1 MKRIRECWSTSKTYR
16 LLLVAAIL
24 YALLRLAVQVYLF
37 SDALATQSTA
47 EGAQISS
54 DLELAYMPAAQHFR
68 AGEDLY
74 LQGSLEVI
82 EYHFN
87 YAPSF
92 ALFFMPVLL
101 LPLNSLVPLLVI
113 VHLAVYA
120 LLYIVWARI
129 FEKNNLTAVAVTW
142 AKLLPLFL
150 VFSVFWDDLAYMNI
164 YLLTALFATFLI
176 EAVLDERLG
185 WAIFWLGVVILPI
198 KPHWGFA
205 LVIPLLLGSYKFFF
219 KLLAGSITAYLAVAG
234 ITILAGGVEY
244 GIRQYQEY
252 FAFLAR
258 LSGDFPWRGPDQPFL
273 GYNHSIVQIVLY
285 YLGVSPANMQIAT
298 LVKLLLLLPLGWISL
313 KYLRHPM
320 NKAGREVPETAL
332 ALAFA
337 FYLGAFIWLDMVWE
351 LSLGLVVFAFLL
363 ASTQQRNTKIFL
375 WLLFAP
381 YALLDIWRLVSYIAL
396 GDSVLYEDSYVL
408 TDPLIYVPWIMMI
421 LLAFYTLLL
430 IRLNRLPLPIP
441 EETKIPQAI

>member
-1 MKRIRECWSTSKTYR
+1 
-16 LLLVAAIL
+16 VAAIV
-24 YALLRLAVQVYLF
+24 YALLRLAIQAYLF
-37 SDALATQSTA
+37 TDALATQSTA
-47 EGAQISS
+47 EGVQISS
-54 DLELAYMPAAQHFR
+54 DLELAYIPAAQHFR

-101 LPLNSLVPLLVI
+101 LPLNVLVPLLVLVHI
-113 VHLAVYA
+113 VVYIF
-120 LLYIVWARI
+120 LYVGWARI
-129 FEKNNLTAVAVTW
+129 FEKNNLTTVAVTW

-150 VFSVFWDDLAYMNI
+150 VFSAFWDDLAYMNI

-176 EAVLDERLG
+176 EAVLNENLG
-185 WAIFWLGVVILPI
+185 WAIFWLGVVLLPI

-205 LVIPLLLGSYKFFF
+205 AAVPFLLGRYKFFF
-219 KLLAGSITAYLAVAG
+219 KLLIGSLIAYLAVAG
-234 ITILAGGVEY
+234 ITLLTGGVEY
-244 GIRQYQEY
+244 GIRQYQDY

-258 LSGDFPWRGPDQPFL
+258 LSRDFPWRGPDRPFL
-273 GYNHSIVQIVLY
+273 GYNHSITQIVLY
-285 YLGVSPANMQIAT
+285 YLGVSRTSMQIAT
-298 LVKLLLLLPLGWISL
+298 FVKLLFLLPLGWISF
-313 KYLRHPM
+313 KFLRDPLGKPGH
-320 NKAGREVPETAL
+320 EVPATAL

-363 ASTQQRNTKIFL
+363 TITEQKSIRTTL
-375 WLLFAP
+375 WILFAP
-381 YALLDIWRLVSYIAL
+381 YALLDIWRLVSYIGL
-396 GDSVLYEDSYVL
+396 GDKVLFEDSYVL
-408 TDPLIYVPWIMMI
+408 TDPLIYVPWIMII
-421 LLAFYTLLL
+421 LLVFYTLLL
-430 IRLNRLPLPIP
+430 IWLNRVTLPIR

>member
-1 MKRIRECWSTSKTYR
+1 V
-16 LLLVAAIL
+16 LLVAAIL

-47 EGAQISS
+47 QGAQISS
-54 DLELAYMPAAQHFR
+54 DLELAYIPASQHFR

-82 EYHFN
+82 EVHFN

-101 LPLNSLVPLLVI
+101 LPLNTLVPLLVI
-113 VHLAVYA
+113 VHLAVYF
-120 LLYIVWARI
+120 LLYVVWARI
-129 FEKNNLTAVAVTW
+129 FEKNNLTTAAITW

-176 EAVLDERLG
+176 EAVLDESLG
-185 WAIFWLGVVILPI
+185 WAIFWLGVVIMPI

-205 LVIPLLLGSYKFFF
+205 LAIPLLLGRYKFFF
-219 KLLAGSITAYLAVAG
+219 KLLGGSILAYLLVAG
-234 ITILAGGVEY
+234 ITVLAGGVGY
-244 GIRQYQEY
+244 GIKQYEDY

-258 LSGDFPWRGPDQPFL
+258 LSRDFPWRGPGQPFL
-273 GYNHSIVQIVLY
+273 GYNHSIMQIVLY
-285 YLGVSPANMQIAT
+285 YLGVSQASMRIAT
-298 LVKLLLLLPLGWISL
+298 IVKVLLLLPLGWISF
-313 KYLRHPM
+313 KFLRHPL
-320 NKAGREVPETAL
+320 NKPGHEVPEIAL
-332 ALAFA
+332 SLAFV

-363 ASTQQRNTKIFL
+363 ATTQQRNTRIFL
-375 WLLFAP
+375 WVLFAP
-381 YALLDIWRLVSYIAL
+381 YALLDIWRLVSYMVL
-396 GDSVLYEDSYVL
+396 GDSVLFEDSYVL

-430 IRLNRLPLPIP
+430 IRLNRLPLSISD
-441 EETKIPQAI
+441 EAKIPQAV

>member
-1 MKRIRECWSTSKTYR
+1 
-16 LLLVAAIL
+16 VAAIL
-24 YALLRLAVQVYLF
+24 YALLRLGVQVYLF

-54 DLELAYMPAAQHFR
+54 DLELAYIPAAQHLR

-74 LQGSLEVI
+74 LQGSLDVI

-101 LPLNSLVPLLVI
+101 LPLNILVPLLVI
-113 VHLAVYA
+113 VHLVVYF
-120 LLYIVWARI
+120 LLYVVWARI
-129 FEKNNLTAVAVTW
+129 FERNNLTTVAVMW
-142 AKLLPLFL
+142 AGLLPLFL

-176 EAVLDERLG
+176 EAVLDESLG
-185 WAIFWLGVVILPI
+185 WSIFWLGVVILPL

-205 LVIPLLLGSYKFFF
+205 LAIPLLLGRYKFF
-219 KLLAGSITAYLAVAG
+219 LQVLAGSLLAYLAVAG

-244 GIRQYQEY
+244 GLRQYQDY

-258 LSGDFPWRGPDQPFL
+258 LSRDFPWRGPDQPFL
-273 GYNHSIVQIVLY
+273 GYNHSVLQIVLY
-285 YLGVSPANMQIAT
+285 YLGISSASMRIAT
-298 LVKLLLLLPLGWISL
+298 IVKFLLLLPLGWISF
-313 KYLRHPM
+313 KFLRNPLHKP
-320 NKAGREVPETAL
+320 GREVPEIAL
-332 ALAFA
+332 SLAFA

-351 LSLGLVVFAFLL
+351 LSLGIVVFAFLL
-363 ASTQQRNTKIFL
+363 ATTRQRNTKIFL
-375 WLLFAP
+375 WVLFAS
-381 YALLDIWRLVSYIAL
+381 YALLDIWRLVSYMAL
-396 GDSVLYEDSYVL
+396 GEKVLFEDSYVL

-421 LLAFYTLLL
+421 LLAFYILLL
-430 IRLNRLPLPIP
+430 LRLNRIPLPVSD
-441 EETKIPQAI
+441 ETKIPQAV

>member
-1 MKRIRECWSTSKTYR
+1 LKRIRECWSGSKTYR
-16 LLLVAAIL
+16 VLLAAAIL

-37 SDALATQSTA
+37 SEALATQSTA

-54 DLELAYMPAAQHFR
+54 DLELAYIPAAQHFR

-101 LPLNSLVPLLVI
+101 LPLNILVPLLVI
-113 VHLAVYA
+113 LHLVVYF
-120 LLYIVWARI
+120 LLYVVWARI
-129 FEKNNLTAVAVTW
+129 FKKNKLTTAALTW

-150 VFSVFWDDLAYMNI
+150 VFSAFWDDLAYMNI
-164 YLLTALFATFLI
+164 YLLTALFATFLL
-176 EAVLDERLG
+176 EAVLEENLG
-185 WAIFWLGVVILPI
+185 WAIFWLGVVIMPI

-205 LVIPLLLGSYKFFF
+205 LAIPLLLGRYKFFL
-219 KLLAGSITAYLAVAG
+219 KLLGGSIIAYLVIAG
-234 ITILAGGVEY
+234 ITILAGGGGY
-244 GIRQYQEY
+244 GMRQYQDY

-258 LSGDFPWRGPDQPFL
+258 LSRDFPWRGPDQPFL
-273 GYNHSIVQIVLY
+273 GYNHSIMQIVLY

-298 LVKLLLLLPLGWISL
+298 IIKLLLLLPLGWISI
-313 KYLRHPM
+313 KFLRRPL
-320 NKAGREVPETAL
+320 NIPGSEVPEIAL
-332 ALAFA
+332 SLAFA

-363 ASTQQRNTKIFL
+363 ATTQQRNTKIFL
-375 WLLFAP
+375 WVLFAP
-381 YALLDIWRLVSYIAL
+381 YALLDIWRLISYTVL

-430 IRLNRLPLPIP
+430 IRLNRFPLPIS
-441 EETKIPQAI
+441 EETKIPQAV

>member
-1 MKRIRECWSTSKTYR
+1 LKRIRECWSASKTYR
-16 LLLVAAIL
+16 VLLVAAIL

-54 DLELAYMPAAQHFR
+54 DLELAYIPAAQHFQ
-68 AGEDLY
+68 AGQDLY
-74 LQGSLEVI
+74 LEGSLEVI

-101 LPLNSLVPLLVI
+101 LPLTVLIPLLVI
-113 VHLAVYA
+113 LHLVIYA

-129 FEKNNLTAVAVTW
+129 FEKNNLTSVAVTW

-150 VFSVFWDDLAYMNI
+150 VFSVFWDDLAYLNI

-176 EAVLDERLG
+176 EAVLEENLV
-185 WAIFWLGVVILPI
+185 WSIFWLGVVIMPI

-205 LVIPLLLGSYKFFF
+205 LAIPLLLGRYKFFL
-219 KLLAGSITAYLAVAG
+219 KLLAGSLIAYLVVAG
-234 ITILAGGVEY
+234 ITILAGGVGY
-244 GIRQYQEY
+244 GIRQYQDY

-258 LSGDFPWRGPDQPFL
+258 LSRDFPWRGPGQPFL
-273 GYNHSIVQIVLY
+273 GYNHSIMQIVLY
-285 YLGVSPANMQIAT
+285 YLGVSSASMRIASI
-298 LVKLLLLLPLGWISL
+298 VKIVLLLPLGWISL
-313 KYLRHPM
+313 KFLRHPM
-320 NKAGREVPETAL
+320 NKPGREVPETAL

-363 ASTQQRNTKIFL
+363 ATTQHKNTKIFL
-375 WLLFAP
+375 WVLFAP
-381 YALLDIWRLVSYIAL
+381 YALLDIWRLVSYMAL
-396 GDSVLYEDSYVL
+396 GERVLYQDSYVL

-430 IRLNRLPLPIP
+430 IRLNRLSLPVT
-441 EETKIPQAI
+441 EETKIPQAV

>member
-1 MKRIRECWSTSKTYR
+1 LNQIRQCWSTSKMYR
-16 LLLVAAIL
+16 VLLVAAIL
-24 YALLRLAVQVYLF
+24 YTVFRLGVQVYLF

-54 DLELAYMPAAQHFR
+54 DLQLAYIPSAQHFQ

-74 LQGSLEVI
+74 LKGSLEVL

-101 LPLNSLVPLLVI
+101 LPLNILVPLLVI
-113 VHLAVYA
+113 LHIVVYV

-129 FEKNNLTAVAVTW
+129 FEKNNLTSVAVTW

-176 EAVLDERLG
+176 EAVLDESLG
-185 WAIFWLGVVILPI
+185 WAILWLGVVIMPI

-205 LVIPLLLGSYKFFF
+205 LVIPLLLGRYRFFF
-219 KLLAGSITAYLAVAG
+219 KLLAGSLIAYLAVAG

-244 GIRQYQEY
+244 GIRQYQDY

-258 LSGDFPWRGPDQPFL
+258 LSRDFPWRGPDQPFL
-273 GYNHSIVQIVLY
+273 GYNHSILQVVLY
-285 YLGVSPANMQIAT
+285 YLGVSAANMQIAT
-298 LVKLLLLLPLGWISL
+298 ILKLLLLLPLGWISF
-313 KYLRHPM
+313 KFLRHPLD
-320 NKAGREVPETAL
+320 KPGHEVPEIAL
-332 ALAFA
+332 SLAFV
-337 FYLGAFIWLDMVWE
+337 FYMGAFIWLDMVWE
-351 LSLGLVVFAFLL
+351 LSLGLVIFAFLL
-363 ASTQQRNTKIFL
+363 ATTQPGNMKIFL
-375 WLLFAP
+375 WILFAP
-381 YALLDIWRLVSYIAL
+381 YALLDIWRLVSYIIL
-396 GDSVLYEDSYVL
+396 GESVLYEDSYVL

-421 LLAFYTLLL
+421 LLVFYTLLL
-430 IRLNRLPLPIP
+430 TRLNRLSLSVS
-441 EETKIPQAI
+441 EETNIPQAI